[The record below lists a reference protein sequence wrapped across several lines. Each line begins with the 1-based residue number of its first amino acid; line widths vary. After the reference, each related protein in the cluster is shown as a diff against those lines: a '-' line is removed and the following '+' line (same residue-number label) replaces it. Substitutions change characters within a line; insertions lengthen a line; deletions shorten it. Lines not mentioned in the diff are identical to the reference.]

1 MSTIK
6 QNLVEPTQT
15 KTPGSGVSSISNL
28 KKAFPNAPQYNEYKD
43 DFVKELYED
52 LLNNANDGA
61 QDHSDFNGYYGMSGL
76 SLNYNENNPPK
87 LEDVETG
94 GGGLPATSFSPNVTS
109 PGPGST
115 NAAAQ
120 PEYTGDVK
128 NIDTIN
134 NFGSG
139 LGGLVS
145 PSETSINMSDTKLGS
160 YISGRSFQ
168 GSNGNT

>member
-6 QNLVEPTQT
+6 QNLVEPTQI
-15 KTPGSGVSSISNL
+15 KTPGSGVANIGNL
-28 KKAFPNAPQYNEYKD
+28 KKAFPNTPQYNDYKD
-43 DFVKELYED
+43 IAVKKLYED
-52 LLNNANDGA
+52 LLNNAS
-61 QDHSDFNGYYGMSGL
+61 SDAGDIDAYYGLSGF

-94 GGGLPATSFSPNVTS
+94 GGGLPATPFSPNITS

-115 NAAAQ
+115 NASAQ
-120 PEYTGDVK
+120 PEYTGEVK
-128 NIDTIN
+128 NVESIS

-160 YISGRSFQ
+160 YLSGRSYQ

>member
-15 KTPGSGVSSISNL
+15 KTPGSGVSSIGNL

-43 DFVKELYED
+43 AAVKSFYED
-52 LLNNANDGA
+52 LLNNANGDS
-61 QDHSDFNGYYGMSGL
+61 SDIAGYYGISGF